1 MTIDNLVDKSKE
13 LHKLRDT
20 TVIFNELNN
29 VEQDTLIGLVNDW
42 QPDKTFKP
50 VVLLRFLIAQKL
62 LNGEKVSQ
70 QTIDEL
76 KETIESRD
84 ITSHYAPSPEYLQS
98 IKAYKTSRLGMFH
111 QWKDPY
117 IILFPFFYSQAEKQV
132 TRQTLQHLANDII
145 AENSI
150 PNAKAHWN
158 DFDGPNNYGTDHVW
172 GAIIPDEA
180 TSPQDAYQLFFR
192 IDKDGISGGLYKG
205 HRVES
210 NGFTSVD
217 KPYSSWEE
225 LTKDVAEELP
235 KWREL
240 NGSIN
245 HSFQKDEKEF
255 KERVSKCSV
264 DNLNVYFQ
272 TLDFIIDELSLP
284 DEDNLVFSTGSRHL
298 GFHVGKRY
306 CLNLKNNSF
315 FFIAPEDNDI
325 PGVEREGFTGG
336 DTAAYFKNTSA
347 QVVQQH
353 IDAIVEAVQFEIERD
368 ISTERKEYD
377 NTAFR
382 KAAFDKAYR
391 ATLFNFQPSQTKATK
406 NEEQNQNDRDTAKHT
421 MPLNQ
426 ILYGPPGTGKTYH
439 TKQYALQIIEEL
451 SEEELK
457 KKYPTRDTINKQFQV
472 YQERKQVEFV
482 TFHQSFS
489 YEDFVEGIKPVLPSE
504 ETKGEEEEEA
514 ALTQSG
520 DIAYELLPGIFKN
533 MCERAES
540 YVNYEPKNQS
550 DQFKSIIRENF
561 KNARFYKMSVGNT
574 ASSDDDEI
582 YQYCL
587 KNDSIALGWGGG
599 TNFEGVKS
607 RKEIKDLLDKDG
619 LERSKYETTA
629 VKMFVVDMKP
639 GDFVFVSNGNYKI
652 RAIAQISGDYFFEE
666 DSPVSYNH
674 FRKVKWLAKEIS
686 LPVTELYKKA
696 FSQQTVY
703 SLNKGLI
710 KQSYF
715 ESAPVTE
722 MFRKNHV
729 LIIDEIN
736 RGNVSQIF
744 GELITLIE
752 PDKRAGNTEQ
762 LKVALPYSKED
773 FSVPANLYLLG
784 TMNTADR
791 SVEALDTALRR
802 RFSFKELAPDAALVP
817 SAAHIFYNLL
827 WRHKDNNWQ
836 SNRYKVAET
845 MVLELIGTP
854 EDLHTRKYTIWN
866 SMKGEGEIGFDINKY
881 FVGTEFPGVS
891 PQELFIAI
899 NDRIEVLLNRD
910 HCIGHSYFIS
920 LAHTDDVLSE
930 LKKIFKDNIIPLLQE
945 YFYGDY
951 GRIGMVLGEGFVKK
965 KSNGATGR
973 RKFAKGNW
981 GNDYELN
988 DKDVFEFTDS
998 ASWTVD
1004 TFKQVYAG

>member
-1 MTIDNLVDKSKE
+1 MTIENLVEKSKE
-13 LHKLRDT
+13 LHNLRDPK
-20 TVIFNELNN
+20 VIFNELNKIKPDILT
-29 VEQDTLIGLVNDW
+29 ELVNDW

-62 LNGEKVSQ
+62 LNVEKVSQ
-70 QTIDEL
+70 QTIDEF
-76 KETIESRD
+76 KAAIESRD
-84 ITSHYAPSPEYLQS
+84 IAAYYSPSHEYLRS
-98 IKAYKTSRLGMFH
+98 IRGYKTSKLGMFH

-117 IILFPFFYSQAEKQV
+117 IILFPFFYNQAEKQEV
-132 TRQTLQHLANDII
+132 KQLLQHLTNDII
-145 AENSI
+145 AENDI

-172 GAIIPDEA
+172 GAIIPDKA

-192 IDKDGISGGLYKG
+192 IDKAGISGGLYKG
-205 HRVES
+205 HRVNS
-210 NGFTSVD
+210 NGFNSVD
-217 KPYSSWEE
+217 KPYASWEE
-225 LTKDVAEELP
+225 LTKSIAEELP

-240 NGSIN
+240 NSAIDYP
-245 HSFQKDEKEF
+245 FQKDEKEF
-255 KERVSKCSV
+255 KDRISKCSI
-264 DNLNVYFQ
+264 DDLNVFFQ
-272 TLDFIIDELSLP
+272 VLDFIIDELSLA
-284 DEDNLVFSTGSRHL
+284 DEDNLVFSTGSRQL

-306 CLNLKNNSF
+306 CLNLKSNSF
-315 FFIAPEDNDI
+315 YFIAPEDYII
-325 PGVEREGFTGG
+325 PGVEKGGFTGG
-336 DTAAYFKNTSA
+336 DNAAYYKNTSA

-353 IDAIVEAVQFEIERD
+353 INAIVEAVQFEIERD
-368 ISTERKEYD
+368 NSTERKEYD
-377 NTAFR
+377 NAAFR

-391 ATLFNFQPSQTKATK
+391 AILFNFQSSQAKATK
-406 NEEQNQNDRDTAKHT
+406 TEEQNQNDKGTAKHT

-426 ILYGPPGTGKTYH
+426 ILYGPPGTGKTYY

-451 SEEELK
+451 TEDELK
-457 KKYPTRDTINKQFQV
+457 KKYTTREAINKQFQV

-504 ETKGEEEEEA
+504 ETKEEEEET

-533 MCERAES
+533 ICERAES
-540 YVNYEPKNQS
+540 YVNYEPKSQS
-550 DQFKSIIRENF
+550 DQFKIVIKESF

-587 KNDSIALGWGGG
+587 KNDCIALGWGGG
-599 TNFEGVKS
+599 INFEGVKN

-629 VKMFVVDMKP
+629 VKMFVVDMKH

-652 RAIAQISGDYFFEE
+652 RAIGQVSGGYYFEQ
-666 DSPVSYNH
+666 DSPVSYRH
-674 FRKVKWLAKEIS
+674 FRKVKWLVKEVN
-686 LPVTELYKKA
+686 LPVTEIYKKA
-696 FSQQTVY
+696 FSQQTIY

-710 KQSYF
+710 KQNYF
-715 ESAPVTE
+715 ESVSITE
-722 MFRKNHV
+722 EFRKNHV

-752 PDKRAGNTEQ
+752 PDKRAGNIEQ
-762 LKVALPYSKED
+762 LKVILPYSKED

-817 SAAHIFYNLL
+817 SAAHLFYNLL

-836 SNRYKVAET
+836 SNRYKAAEA
-845 MVLELIGTP
+845 MVLEVIGTP
-854 EDLHTRKYTIWN
+854 EDLHAEKYTIWN
-866 SMKGEGEIGFDINKY
+866 GMKGEGEIGFDPNKH
-881 FVGTEFPGVS
+881 FVGMEFPGVN
-891 PQELFIAI
+891 PQELFRAI

-920 LAHTDDVLSE
+920 LARTDDVITE

-965 KSNGATGR
+965 KTNGATGR

-981 GNDYELN
+981 GNDYELSE
-988 DKDVFEFTDS
+988 KDVFEFTDS
-998 ASWTVD
+998 ASWSVD